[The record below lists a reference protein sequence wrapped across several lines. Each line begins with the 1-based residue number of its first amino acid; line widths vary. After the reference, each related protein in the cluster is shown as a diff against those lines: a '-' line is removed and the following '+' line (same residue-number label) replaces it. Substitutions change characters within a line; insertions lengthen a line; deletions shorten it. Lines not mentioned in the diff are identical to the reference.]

1 MFITLLVV
9 GCLGAV
15 AGQGDF
21 EPYLREHKSFGKAVA
36 AMICLYGTLFPTLT
50 IILSPRLTGA

>member
-1 MFITLLVV
+1 MFFTLLVV

-21 EPYLREHKSFGKAVA
+21 EGYLQDNKSFGKAVA
-36 AMICLYGTLFPTLT
+36 AMICLYGM
-50 IILSPRLTGA
+50 LSAFFLPYPY

>member
-21 EPYLREHKSFGKAVA
+21 ESYLQEHKAFGKAVA
-36 AMICLYGTLFPTLT
+36 AMICLYGMFDW
-50 IILSPRLTGA
+50 ILE